1 MTSRAFAG
9 GAGTWPGSPSAG
21 PSERR
26 LWIVV
31 GLALAIVLGLT
42 ISDGPAN
49 LVLGLIVVGL
59 VLAAYQRV
67 LLAWPTLLGLILVV
81 ILFVPIRRYMVGGG
95 LPFELEPYRV
105 LIAVVLGCWLC
116 AIAADPRVRRARLRT
131 RGTDRRAP
139 VAMLLSMAVNLPRV
153 NAAGATVVKN
163 FTFFLSYILVLYFIV
178 SIIRARRDLDR

>member
-9 GAGTWPGSPSAG
+9 GAGTWPGSPPAG
-21 PSERR
+21 RSERR

-31 GLALAIVLGLT
+31 GLALAVVLGLT
-42 ISDGPAN
+42 IGDGPAN

-81 ILFVPIRRYMVGGG
+81 ILFVPIRRYMVGGE

-105 LIAVVLGCWLC
+105 LIAVVLGCWC
-116 AIAADPRVRRARLRT
+116 APSRRIRASRAR
-131 RGTDRRAP
+131 AP
-139 VAMLLSMAVNLPRV
+139 GSRHR
-153 NAAGATVVKN
+153 
-163 FTFFLSYILVLYFIV
+163 S
-178 SIIRARRDLDR
+178 ARSLWPCCCRWP